1 MRKMIREHDA
11 GTQRLIEMTDRRSK
25 LMQLMIKKDFK
36 AFNSELRPQLLQSG
50 AVQLTAEKG
59 GANQSPKP
67 TAGKLLDQ
75 KLQKMKIHASSVSS
89 NLQSSLT
96 HSLV

>member
-1 MRKMIREHDA
+1 
-11 GTQRLIEMTDRRSK
+11 MTDRRSK

-36 AFNSELRPQLLQSG
+36 SFNNELRPQLLQSG
-50 AVQLTAEKG
+50 AGQITANGEKG

-67 TAGKLLDQ
+67 TAGKILDQ
-75 KLQKMKIHASSVSS
+75 KILKMKVHASTVSS

>member
-1 MRKMIREHDA
+1 
-11 GTQRLIEMTDRRSK
+11 
-25 LMQLMIKKDFK
+25 MQLMIKKDFK
-36 AFNSELRPQLLQSG
+36 SFNNELRPQMLQSG
-50 AVQLTAEKG
+50 GAQITANGEKG

-67 TAGKLLDQ
+67 NAGKILDQ
-75 KLQKMKIHASSVSS
+75 KILKMKVHASSVSS